1 MIVKTKGVVIK
12 YLKYK
17 ETSIIVQIFTEELG
31 LQSFIV
37 NGIRSARSK
46 RSMGYFQPFSLL
58 EMEAYV
64 KPNREIQR
72 LSDYKYF
79 VPIHN
84 IQQDIRKSTIVLFL
98 SEILGK
104 LLKHEPGESNLPL
117 FAYLENSIR
126 AFDEMDQ
133 QIENFHLH
141 FLLKI
146 LPFLGLG
153 VEGGDELVHSM
164 ELEMIEDDQQL
175 LKLISKI
182 ISSPIDAAISSTGDL
197 RSRALELIIK
207 YYQHHTDQLGEIKS
221 LKVLH
226 QVFH

>member
-72 LSDYKYF
+72 LSDYKYL

-84 IQQDIRKSTIVLFL
+84 MQQDIRKSTIVLFL